1 MVVEMISKRNGLK
14 EDIERVLAELLKA
27 IDFDI
32 ETLLEADPE
41 EIETLIFEA
50 VLSVI
55 DQEEVPFIDW
65 IRMVEEEEVD
75 ELRNEKGEFIV
86 N

>member
-1 MVVEMISKRNGLK
+1 MSLQVRGLK
-14 EDIERVLAELLKA
+14 EEVERVLAAVLQAVE
-27 IDFDI
+27 FDI

-41 EIETLIFEA
+41 EIQAIVFDA

-65 IRMVEEEEVD
+65 IRMVESEEVN
-75 ELRNEKGEFIV
+75 EFRNEKGEFIA

>member
-1 MVVEMISKRNGLK
+1 MSLQVRGLK
-14 EDIERVLAELLKA
+14 EEVERVLAAVLQAVE
-27 IDFDI
+27 FDI

-41 EIETLIFEA
+41 EIQAIVFDA

-65 IRMVEEEEVD
+65 IRMVESEEINEF
-75 ELRNEKGEFIV
+75 RNEKGEFIA

>member
-1 MVVEMISKRNGLK
+1 MIAKRNGLK
-14 EDIERVLAELLKA
+14 EEVERILEEVLKA
-27 IDFDI
+27 VDFDMESLI
-32 ETLLEADPE
+32 EADPE
-41 EIETLIFEA
+41 EIQAVVFNA

-65 IRMVEEEEVD
+65 IRMVENEEVD
-75 ELRNEKGEFIV
+75 EFRNEKGEFVV

>member
-1 MVVEMISKRNGLK
+1 MSLQVRGLK
-14 EDIERVLAELLKA
+14 EEVERVLAAVLQAVE
-27 IDFDI
+27 FDI

-41 EIETLIFEA
+41 EIQAIVFDA

-65 IRMVEEEEVD
+65 IRMVESEEVG
-75 ELRNEKGEFIV
+75 EFRNEKGEFIA